1 VLLVGGVVGSP
12 MFKGEEEAPGYEINP
27 HFGFRKYFEIR
38 YEPISEPYVGYQP
51 VDNIQQNY
59 HQQVSS
65 ICVLALSLTTINLI
79 SFGGSSGHA
88 RGVLLIPSSMVVVAA
103 ADPASLSL
111 RYLFTLTYLLVLLF

>member
-1 VLLVGGVVGSP
+1 
-12 MFKGEEEAPGYEINP
+12 MFKGEEEEAPGYEINP

-88 RGVLLIPSSMVVVAA
+88 RGVLLIIISSSMVVVAA
-103 ADPASLSL
+103 APASLS
-111 RYLFTLTYLLVLLF
+111 T